1 MLNSYRFAIVLM
13 VLFGVV
19 GIQAARHQSSAQL
32 ADATACA
39 NSRPISSSKTTVA
52 TVEAPSPNAQ
62 TVTSDTKATRSV
74 HPVNADAV
82 TPELASNDSL

>member
-1 MLNSYRFAIVLM
+1 MLNSYRFAVFLM

-19 GIQAARHQSSAQL
+19 GIQAARHQSNTQL

-39 NSRPISSSKTTVA
+39 NSRSIASSKSKVA
-52 TVEAPSPNAQ
+52 EVEAPSM
-62 TVTSDTKATRSV
+62 DTETTAPDAAVNRVV
-74 HPVNADAV
+74 HPAKGSAA

>member
-1 MLNSYRFAIVLM
+1 MLNSYRFAVFLM

-39 NSRPISSSKTTVA
+39 NSRSTPSSKTTVA
-52 TVEAPSPNAQ
+52 AVEAPSP
-62 TVTSDTKATRSV
+62 DTQITTIDNKMDRVV
-74 HPVNADAV
+74 HPVSKAAA

>member
-1 MLNSYRFAIVLM
+1 MLNSYRFAIFLM

-39 NSRPISSSKTTVA
+39 NSRTNSSSKTTVA
-52 TVEAPSPNAQ
+52 TVEASAPGAQ
-62 TVTSDTKATRSV
+62 TAIDTTVNRVA
-74 HPVNADAV
+74 HPVIEDAA
-82 TPELASNDSL
+82 TPELASNESL